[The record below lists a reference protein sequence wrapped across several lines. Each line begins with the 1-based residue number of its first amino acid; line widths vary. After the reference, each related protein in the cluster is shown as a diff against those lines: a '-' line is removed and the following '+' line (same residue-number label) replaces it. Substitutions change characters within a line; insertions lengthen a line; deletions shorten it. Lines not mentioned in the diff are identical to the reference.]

1 MAPSRPSTATKPAKR
16 TTGKRGRA
24 KEYGRAKRAYAKSGK
39 GGIRHRARA
48 GASGAHGYSL
58 VARFLNTSGK
68 LVLDDL
74 SRSFGMSKGQLAET
88 AGIRPETLHRKQR
101 ALAPKTQNRLREML
115 EILGRVAD
123 WAGSERIRR
132 LPGIAP
138 SRFRHSAAARP
149 KPSSRRERQTRC
161 ATIWITSRSAAS
173 REISRD
179 VLPGARSAM
188 GLFTTIR

>member
-1 MAPSRPSTATKPAKR
+1 MELTMAPSRPSTATKPAKR

-39 GGIRHRARA
+39 SGIRHRARA

-74 SRSFGMSKGQLAET
+74 SRSFGMSKSQLAET
-88 AGIRPETLHRKQR
+88 VGIRPETLHRKQR

-123 WAGSERIRR
+123 WAGGAYQALAWYRAEP
-132 LPGIAP
+132 LPAFGGRTAE
-138 SRFRHSAAARP
+138 ALVKEGKANAV
-149 KPSSRRERQTRC
+149 
-161 ATIWITSRSAAS
+161 
-173 REISRD
+173 RD
-179 VLPGARSAM
+179 YLDHVALGGFA
-188 GLFTTIR
+188 